1 MDKQFDIQTYMTK
14 GVERVVKDILK
25 ATNKNPRESAFMLRF
40 AKASK
45 DASRKRKFAEDKGW
59 HIPPFLIASIT
70 SQCNLH
76 CEGCYSRHNHATEDT
91 APDSQLTGEEWF
103 RIFQEA
109 EKLGI
114 SFILLAGG
122 EPMLRRDVIEAAG
135 EMTNILFPI
144 FTNGIFIDNKYL
156 KLFDEKRN
164 LVPIMSIEGNKE
176 ITDAR
181 RGTGVYDKLI
191 CNMDEFHRRNLI
203 FGASITV
210 TTENINE
217 VTKES
222 FLRILYERGCKAVV
236 FVEYVPVTED
246 SKGLAIGE
254 IERDYLHT
262 EIDRLRRE
270 SPEMVYISFPTESGT
285 LYSKKEL
292 EDIYQVCKKHQ
303 VPLFIDGA
311 RLGYGLCANNNDLT
325 FADIAK
331 LCDVF
336 YIGGTKVGAL
346 FGEAVV
352 IVNDLYKKDFK
363 YHIKQHGGMLAKGRM
378 LGIQFET
385 LFTDHK
391 YLEISKHCIDMANL
405 LAKGLEEKGYTL
417 KYTPQTNQL
426 FPIVSNEKI
435 EELKKEF
442 GFEFWEPYDDN
453 HQVIRFVTSF
463 TTPKEN
469 IEKLLEA
476 L

>member
-1 MDKQFDIQTYMTK
+1 MIHFDSDYIE
-14 GVERVVKDILK
+14 GCIPEILEALN
-25 ATNKNPRESAFMLRF
+25 ATNTEQTIGYG
-40 AKASK
+40 
-45 DASRKRKFAEDKGW
+45 EDY
-59 HIPPFLIASIT
+59 
-70 SQCNLH
+70 H
-76 CEGCYSRHNHATEDT
+76 CENA
-91 APDSQLTGEEWF
+91 
-103 RIFQEA
+103 
-109 EKLGI
+109 
-114 SFILLAGG
+114 
-122 EPMLRRDVIEAAG
+122 
-135 EMTNILFPI
+135 
-144 FTNGIFIDNKYL
+144 
-156 KLFDEKRN
+156 
-164 LVPIMSIEGNKE
+164 
-176 ITDAR
+176 
-181 RGTGVYDKLI
+181 
-191 CNMDEFHRRNLI
+191 RNLI
-203 FGASITV
+203 RKEINQPNADVHFLVGGTQANVTVISSILKPYQGVVCVESGHINVHETGAVEACGYKCLTIPSTDGKLYAQDVDALITDHFNSDV
-210 TTENINE
+210 
-217 VTKES
+217 
-222 FLRILYERGCKAVV
+222 AVHMV
-236 FVEYVPVTED
+236 QP
-246 SKGLAIGE
+246 G
-254 IERDYLHT
+254 
-262 EIDRLRRE
+262 
-270 SPEMVYISFPTESGT
+270 MVYISFPTESGT